1 MTWEVKKSQINPH
14 IQTYPEPGEE
24 TVISETTRDPW
35 KHRSKGM
42 KCSTCV
48 FYVQKGDVGGFG
60 RCRANA
66 PTMKGYPAVF
76 ETDWCGA
83 HRMDEEK
90 LLCG

>member
-1 MTWEVKKSQINPH
+1 MENWYKGDQVNPH
-14 IQTYPEPGEE
+14 MQSNEKSTDK
-24 TVISETTRDPW
+24 DPW

-42 KCSTCV
+42 KCSTCMY
-48 FYVQKGDVGGFG
+48 YVQKGDVGGFG

-83 HRMDEEK
+83 HKMDEEK